1 MVETYTNKI
10 HQMNEFIKSIDYNE
24 RTDTGMPI
32 FKTKDTLDEMGRID
46 KALEALKNLEMKYKE
61 EQEEVSGLRGDKKKG
76 LFD

>member
-1 MVETYTNKI
+1 
-10 HQMNEFIKSIDYNE
+10 MNEFIKSIDYNE